1 MVCSNELKDFK
12 KIIKGSKEQIK
23 IMKLSQKNALV
34 NFEKI
39 KEYEKTIQKIINE
52 EKIEREIRMAEME
65 TRKIDNMQRFHEEI

>member
-1 MVCSNELKDFK
+1 
-12 KIIKGSKEQIK
+12 
-23 IMKLSQKNALV
+23 MKLSQKNALV